1 MQWDPGSPNKK
12 HPAALLLSQD
22 DYMGEGSVCKLSLSQ
37 NHRRVITVYKS
48 LQYQSFVFGKE
59 RPSWDAAN
67 SPILFDL
74 HLRRIL
80 QELGLAFSLLFGILI
95 LFSYSIRR

>member
-1 MQWDPGSPNKK
+1 MTIWEKDR
-12 HPAALLLSQD
+12 
-22 DYMGEGSVCKLSLSQ
+22 SVNSAY
-37 NHRRVITVYKS
+37 HRITDVSS
-48 LQYQSFVFGKE
+48 LQCQSFVFGKE

-95 LFSYSIRR
+95 LFSYSIQYEEKCG